1 MTNAQ
6 AAGNPMKQP
15 PGLFLL
21 FGVEM
26 WERFSFYGMRAFLT
40 LFLISSAGGFGW
52 SKEQA
57 SHLYGWYQG
66 LVYLTP
72 LLGGYLADRLIGTH
86 RSIIVGGI
94 LISAGHFCLAVP
106 AHTTFFVGLG
116 LIILGTGFFKSN
128 ISTMVGQLYTEG
140 DRRRDA
146 AFTIFYMGINLGASL
161 GQIICPK
168 LANAYNWHIGF
179 SAAGFGMVLGLVVY
193 LIFKR
198 RFLGTIGDEAARP
211 ARTTKEKLRVVLT
224 ALCLVFALPIAIL
237 YLIVDRLLHRGHPAK
252 QQERLTALEKQGIA
266 AIAILAFFNIF
277 FWVAFEQAGSSM
289 TFFAEE
295 RTRRMFL
302 GINFLAPYFQSVNSI
317 SVILLAPV
325 FAWVWT
331 RLEARKW
338 APSTPVRFALGL
350 FLLGSGFIVLVIGAR
365 ISDGGVRVSPLWLI
379 VTYVLHTCGELCLS
393 PVGLS
398 MVTKLAPRRF
408 ASLAMGAW
416 FFSFSISDLAAG
428 FVAGAVEKVERGE
441 VFHLLG
447 GQADF
452 FLIFVVSTFVAG
464 AALLVLSPVVKR
476 LMAGRA

>member
-1 MTNAQ
+1 MNNDVAQ
-6 AAGNPMKQP
+6 ASPDAGPTKQP

-40 LFLISSAGGFGW
+40 LFLISKAGGFGW

-86 RSIIVGGI
+86 RSIIIGGI
-94 LISAGHFCLAVP
+94 IIASGHFCLAVP
-106 AHTTFFVGLG
+106 AQPTFFLGLA

-128 ISTMVGQLYTEG
+128 ISTMVGQLYTEK

-146 AFTIFYMGINLGASL
+146 AFTIFYMGINLGASM
-161 GQIICPK
+161 GQIVCPK
-168 LANAYNWHIGF
+168 LADAFNWHIGF

-198 RFLGTIGDEAARP
+198 RFLGTIGDVPPGRASR
-211 ARTTKEKLRVVLT
+211 KEKIPGV
-224 ALCLVFALPIAIL
+224 
-237 YLIVDRLLHRGHPAK
+237 AK
-252 QQERLTALEKQGIA
+252 QPLTALEKKGVA

-277 FWVAFEQAGSSM
+277 FWMAFEQAGSSM

-302 GINFLAPYFQSVNSI
+302 GLNFLAPYFQSVNSF

-325 FAWVWT
+325 FAWMWT
-331 RLEARKW
+331 RLETRGW
-338 APSTPVRFALGL
+338 APSTSVRFALGL
-350 FLLGSGFIVLVIGAR
+350 FLLGSGFVVLVVGAR
-365 ISDGGVRVSPLWLI
+365 LSDGGARVSPMWLI

-398 MVTKLAPRRF
+398 MVTKLAPARF

-416 FFSFSISDLAAG
+416 FFSFFISDLLAG
-428 FVAGAVEKVERGE
+428 FIAGAVEKVEKGQ

-452 FLIFVVSTFVAG
+452 FLMFVVSTFVAG
-464 AALLVLSPVVKR
+464 AVLLTLSPLVKR

>member
-1 MTNAQ
+1 MNHDVAPASPDAGQ
-6 AAGNPMKQP
+6 AKQP

-21 FGVEM
+21 FSVEM

-86 RSIIVGGI
+86 RSIIIGGI
-94 LISAGHFCLAVP
+94 IIASGHFCLAVP
-106 AHTTFFVGLG
+106 AKPTFFLGLA

-128 ISTMVGQLYTEG
+128 ISTMVGQLYSEK

-146 AFTIFYMGINLGASL
+146 AFTIFYMGINLGASM
-161 GQIICPK
+161 GQIVCPK
-168 LANAYNWHIGF
+168 LADAFNWHVGF
-179 SAAGFGMVLGLVVY
+179 SAAGFGMVLGLIVY
-193 LIFKR
+193 LLLKR
-198 RFLGTIGDEAARP
+198 RFLGTIGD
-211 ARTTKEKLRVVLT
+211 V
-224 ALCLVFALPIAIL
+224 
-237 YLIVDRLLHRGHPAK
+237 PAK
-252 QQERLTALEKQGIA
+252 RAHQTKQTSTAKEPLTALEKKGIA
-266 AIAILAFFNIF
+266 AIAVLAFFNIF
-277 FWVAFEQAGSSM
+277 FWMAFEQAGSSM

-302 GINFLAPYFQSVNSI
+302 GFNLLAPYFQSVNSI

-325 FAWVWT
+325 FAWLWT
-331 RLEARKW
+331 TLEARRR

-350 FLLGSGFIVLVIGAR
+350 FLLGSGFIVLVVGAR
-365 ISDGGVRVSPLWLI
+365 ISDTGVRVSPLWLI

-393 PVGLS
+393 PIGLS
-398 MVTKLAPRRF
+398 MVTKLAPARF

-416 FFSFSISDLAAG
+416 FFSMFISDLLAG
-428 FVAGAVEKVERGE
+428 FIAGAVEEVEKGQ

-452 FLIFVVSTFVAG
+452 FLMFVVSTFVAG
-464 AALLVLSPVVKR
+464 TALLALTPIVKR

>member
-1 MTNAQ
+1 MTNNMAQ
-6 AAGNPMKQP
+6 AGPDAGPSKQP

-40 LFLISSAGGFGW
+40 LFLISKAGGFGW

-86 RSIIVGGI
+86 RSIIIGGI
-94 LISAGHFCLAVP
+94 IIASGHFCLAVP
-106 AHTTFFVGLG
+106 AKPTFFLGLA

-128 ISTMVGQLYTEG
+128 ISTMVGQLYSEK

-146 AFTIFYMGINLGASL
+146 AFTIFYMGINLGASM
-161 GQIICPK
+161 GQIVCPK
-168 LANAYNWHIGF
+168 LADAFNWHVGF

-198 RFLGTIGDEAARP
+198 RFLGTIGDIP
-211 ARTTKEKLRVVLT
+211 ARLVHQTEKTGTTKQ
-224 ALCLVFALPIAIL
+224 P
-237 YLIVDRLLHRGHPAK
+237 
-252 QQERLTALEKQGIA
+252 LTALEKQGIA

-277 FWVAFEQAGSSM
+277 FWMAFEQAGSSM

-295 RTRRMFL
+295 RTQRMFL
-302 GINFLAPYFQSVNSI
+302 GLNFLAPYFQSVNSF

-325 FAWVWT
+325 FAWTWT
-331 RLEARKW
+331 RLEARGR

-350 FLLGSGFIVLVIGAR
+350 FLLGSGFIVLVVGAR
-365 ISDGGVRVSPLWLI
+365 VSDGGVRVSPMWLI

-398 MVTKLAPRRF
+398 MVTKLAPARF

-416 FFSFSISDLAAG
+416 FFSMFISDLLAG
-428 FVAGAVEKVERGE
+428 LLAGTVEKIEKGQ

-452 FLIFVVSTFVAG
+452 FLMFVVSTFVAG
-464 AALLVLSPVVKR
+464 AALLVISPLVKR

>member
-1 MTNAQ
+1 MTNDMAQ
-6 AAGNPMKQP
+6 ASPDASPSKQP

-40 LFLISSAGGFGW
+40 LFLISKAGGFGW

-86 RSIIVGGI
+86 RSIIIGGI
-94 LISAGHFCLAVP
+94 IIASGHFCLAVP
-106 AHTTFFVGLG
+106 AKPTFFLGLA

-128 ISTMVGQLYTEG
+128 ISTMVGQLYSEK

-146 AFTIFYMGINLGASL
+146 AFTIFYMGINLGASM
-161 GQIICPK
+161 GQIVCPK
-168 LANAYNWHIGF
+168 LADAFNWHVGF
-179 SAAGFGMVLGLVVY
+179 SAAGFGMVLGLIVY
-193 LIFKR
+193 LLFKR
-198 RFLGTIGDEAARP
+198 RFLGTIGDVP
-211 ARTTKEKLRVVLT
+211 ARRVQQAGKT
-224 ALCLVFALPIAIL
+224 ST
-237 YLIVDRLLHRGHPAK
+237 AK
-252 QQERLTALEKQGIA
+252 QPLIPLEKRGIA

-277 FWVAFEQAGSSM
+277 FWMAFEQAGSSM

-295 RTRRMFL
+295 RTRRVFL
-302 GINFLAPYFQSVNSI
+302 GLNFLAPYFQSVNSF

-325 FAWVWT
+325 FAWMWT
-331 RLEARKW
+331 RLETRGR

-350 FLLGSGFIVLVIGAR
+350 FLLGSGFIVLVVGAR
-365 ISDGGVRVSPLWLI
+365 FSDGGSRVSPMWLI

-398 MVTKLAPRRF
+398 MVTKLAPARF

-416 FFSFSISDLAAG
+416 FFSMFISDLLAG
-428 FVAGAVEKVERGE
+428 LLAGTVEKIEKGQ

-452 FLIFVVSTFVAG
+452 FLMFVVSTFVAG
-464 AALLVLSPVVKR
+464 SALLAISPIVKR

>member
-1 MTNAQ
+1 MD
-6 AAGNPMKQP
+6 GNPPRPKPDKPDKQP

-86 RSIIVGGI
+86 RSVIIGGI
-94 LISAGHFCLAVP
+94 IIASGHFCLAVP
-106 AHTTFFVGLG
+106 AKPTFFIGLA

-128 ISTMVGQLYTEG
+128 ISTMVGQLYSEN

-146 AFTIFYMGINLGASL
+146 AFTIFYMGINLGASI

-168 LANAYNWHIGF
+168 LADRYSWHVGF

-193 LIFKR
+193 LAFKR
-198 RFLGTIGDEAARP
+198 RFLGTIGDVP
-211 ARTTKEKLRVVLT
+211 ASRAGRRNDSAKQPLT
-224 ALCLVFALPIAIL
+224 A
-237 YLIVDRLLHRGHPAK
+237 
-252 QQERLTALEKQGIA
+252 EEKKGVA
-266 AIAILAFFNIF
+266 VIAILAFFNIF
-277 FWVAFEQAGSSM
+277 FWMAFEQAGSSM

-302 GINFLAPYFQSVNSI
+302 GINLLAPYFQSVNSI
-317 SVILLAPV
+317 SVILLAPI
-325 FAWVWT
+325 FAWLWT
-331 RLEARKW
+331 AVEARNR

-350 FLLGSGFIVLVIGAR
+350 FLLGSGFVVLVIGAR
-365 ISDGGVRVSPLWLI
+365 LSDGGIRVSPLWLI
-379 VTYVLHTCGELCLS
+379 ATYVLHTCGELCLS

-398 MVTKLAPRRF
+398 MVTKLAPARF

-416 FFSFSISDLAAG
+416 FFSMFISDLMAG
-428 FVAGAVEKVERGE
+428 FIAGTVEKVEKGQ

-452 FLIFVVSTFVAG
+452 FLMFVVSTFAAG
-464 AALLVLSPVVKR
+464 IALLAISPVVKR

>member
-1 MTNAQ
+1 MKNDEAQ
-6 AAGNPMKQP
+6 ASPELGQTKQP

-40 LFLISSAGGFGW
+40 LFLISKAGGFGW
-52 SKEQA
+52 NKEQA

-86 RSIIVGGI
+86 RSLIIGAI
-94 LISAGHFCLAVP
+94 IIASGHFCLAIP
-106 AHTTFFVGLG
+106 AQPTFFLGLA

-128 ISTMVGQLYTEG
+128 ISTMVGQLYSEK

-146 AFTIFYMGINLGASL
+146 AFTIFYMGINLGASM
-161 GQIICPK
+161 GQIVCPK
-168 LANAYNWHIGF
+168 LADAFNWHVGF

-198 RFLGTIGDEAARP
+198 RFLGTIGDVP
-211 ARTTKEKLRVVLT
+211 ARRIHQSEKAST
-224 ALCLVFALPIAIL
+224 
-237 YLIVDRLLHRGHPAK
+237 AK
-252 QQERLTALEKQGIA
+252 QPLTTLEKRGIA

-277 FWVAFEQAGSSM
+277 FWMAFEQAGSSM

-295 RTRRMFL
+295 HTRRMFL
-302 GINFLAPYFQSVNSI
+302 GLNFLAPYFQSVNSI

-325 FAWVWT
+325 FAWMWT
-331 RLEARKW
+331 RLEARGW

-350 FLLGSGFIVLVIGAR
+350 FLLGSGFIVLVVGAR
-365 ISDGGVRVSPLWLI
+365 LSDGGARVSPLWLI

-393 PVGLS
+393 PIGLS
-398 MVTKLAPRRF
+398 MVTKLAPARF

-416 FFSFSISDLAAG
+416 FFSFFISDLLAG
-428 FVAGAVEKVERGE
+428 FIAGAVEKVEQGQ

-452 FLIFVVSTFVAG
+452 FLMFVVSTFAAG
-464 AALLVLSPVVKR
+464 IALLTVSPLVKR

>member
-1 MTNAQ
+1 MNNDVAQ
-6 AAGNPMKQP
+6 ASPDASPSKQP

-52 SKEQA
+52 NKEQA
-57 SHLYGWYQG
+57 SHLYAWYQG

-72 LLGGYLADRLIGTH
+72 LLGGYLADRWLGIH
-86 RSIIVGGI
+86 RSIVIGGI
-94 LISAGHFCLAVP
+94 IIAAGHFCLAVP
-106 AHTTFFVGLG
+106 ARPTFFLGLG

-128 ISTMVGQLYTEG
+128 ISTMVGQLYAEK

-168 LANAYNWHIGF
+168 LADRYNWHVGF

-193 LIFKR
+193 LLFKR
-198 RFLGTIGDEAARP
+198 RFLGTAGDVPARQAARQSKTNTSP
-211 ARTTKEKLRVVLT
+211 Q
-224 ALCLVFALPIAIL
+224 P
-237 YLIVDRLLHRGHPAK
+237 
-252 QQERLTALEKQGIA
+252 LTALEKQGIA
-266 AIAILAFFNIF
+266 AIALLAFFNIF
-277 FWVAFEQAGSSM
+277 FWMAFEQAGSSM

-295 RTRRMFL
+295 HTRRLFL
-302 GINFLAPYFQSVNSI
+302 GLNFLAPYFQSVNSI
-317 SVILLAPV
+317 SILVLAPV
-325 FAWVWT
+325 FAWMWK
-331 RLEARKW
+331 RLEASGR

-350 FLLGSGFIVLVIGAR
+350 FLLGSGFAVLVIGAR

-398 MVTKLAPRRF
+398 MVTKLAPARF

-416 FFSFSISDLAAG
+416 FFSMFISDLLAG
-428 FVAGAVEKVERGE
+428 FIAGTVEQVEKGQ

-452 FLIFVVSTFVAG
+452 FLMFVVSTFVAG
-464 AALLVLSPVVKR
+464 AALLTLSPFIKR

>member
-1 MTNAQ
+1 MTNDMAQ
-6 AAGNPMKQP
+6 ASPDASPSKQP

-40 LFLISSAGGFGW
+40 LFLISKAGGFGW

-86 RSIIVGGI
+86 RSIIIGGI
-94 LISAGHFCLAVP
+94 IIASGHFCLAVP
-106 AHTTFFVGLG
+106 AKPTFFLGLG

-128 ISTMVGQLYTEG
+128 ISTMVGQLYSEK

-146 AFTIFYMGINLGASL
+146 AFTIFYMGINLGASM
-161 GQIICPK
+161 GQIVCPK
-168 LANAYNWHIGF
+168 LADAFNWHVGF
-179 SAAGFGMVLGLVVY
+179 SAAGFGMVLGLIVY
-193 LIFKR
+193 LLFKR
-198 RFLGTIGDEAARP
+198 RFLGTIGDVP
-211 ARTTKEKLRVVLT
+211 ARRVQQAGKT
-224 ALCLVFALPIAIL
+224 ST
-237 YLIVDRLLHRGHPAK
+237 AK
-252 QQERLTALEKQGIA
+252 QPLTPLEKRGIA

-277 FWVAFEQAGSSM
+277 FWMAFEQAGSSM

-295 RTRRMFL
+295 RTRRVFL
-302 GINFLAPYFQSVNSI
+302 GLNFLAPYFQSVNSF

-325 FAWVWT
+325 FAWMWT
-331 RLEARKW
+331 RLETRGR

-350 FLLGSGFIVLVIGAR
+350 FLLGSGFIVLVVGAR
-365 ISDGGVRVSPLWLI
+365 FSDGGSRVSPMWLI

-398 MVTKLAPRRF
+398 MVTKLAPARF

-416 FFSFSISDLAAG
+416 FFSMFISDLLAG
-428 FVAGAVEKVERGE
+428 LLAGTVEKIEKGQ

-452 FLIFVVSTFVAG
+452 FLMFVVSTFVAG
-464 AALLVLSPVVKR
+464 SALLAISPIVKR

>member
-1 MTNAQ
+1 MSNEVAPASM
-6 AAGNPMKQP
+6 AANPARQP

-40 LFLISSAGGFGW
+40 LFLISTAGGFGW

-72 LLGGYLADRLIGTH
+72 LLGGWLADRFLGTH
-86 RSIIVGGI
+86 RSIIIGGI
-94 LISAGHFCLAVP
+94 VIASGHFCLAVP
-106 AHTTFFVGLG
+106 AKPTFFLG
-116 LIILGTGFFKSN
+116 LALIIIGTGFFKSN
-128 ISTMVGQLYTEG
+128 ISTMVGQLYSEK

-146 AFTIFYMGINLGASL
+146 AFTIFYMGINLGASI
-161 GQIICPK
+161 GQIVCPK
-168 LANAYNWHIGF
+168 LADRFNWHVGF
-179 SAAGFGMVLGLVVY
+179 SAAGFGMVLGLIVY

-198 RFLGTIGDEAARP
+198 RFLGSIGDVP
-211 ARTTKEKLRVVLT
+211 ASRASRRAEKAGAPKQPLTT
-224 ALCLVFALPIAIL
+224 
-237 YLIVDRLLHRGHPAK
+237 
-252 QQERLTALEKQGIA
+252 LEKQGIA
-266 AIAILAFFNIF
+266 AIAVLAFFNIF
-277 FWVAFEQAGSSM
+277 FWMAFEQAGSSM

-325 FAWVWT
+325 FAWMWT
-331 RLEARKW
+331 RLEARNR
-338 APSTPVRFALGL
+338 APSTPVRFAFGL

-365 ISDGGVRVSPLWLI
+365 VSDSGIRVSPLWLI
-379 VTYVLHTCGELCLS
+379 ATYVLHTCGELCLS
-393 PVGLS
+393 PIGLS
-398 MVTKLAPRRF
+398 MVTKLAPARF

-416 FFSFSISDLAAG
+416 FFSFFISDLSAG
-428 FVAGAVEKVERGE
+428 FVAGAVEKVEKGQ

-452 FLIFVVSTFVAG
+452 FLMFVISTFVAG
-464 AALLVLSPVVKR
+464 TALLVLSPLVKR

>member
-1 MTNAQ
+1 MNDDVAQ
-6 AAGNPMKQP
+6 ASPDAGPSRQP
-15 PGLFLL
+15 PGLYLL
-21 FGVEM
+21 FSVEM

-40 LFLISSAGGFGW
+40 LFLISTAGGFGW

-86 RSIIVGGI
+86 RSIIIGGI
-94 LISAGHFCLAVP
+94 IIASGHFCLAVP
-106 AHTTFFVGLG
+106 AKPTFFLGLA

-128 ISTMVGQLYTEG
+128 ISTMVGQLYSEK

-146 AFTIFYMGINLGASL
+146 AFTIFYMGINLGATM
-161 GQIICPK
+161 GQIVCPK
-168 LANAYNWHIGF
+168 LANAFNWHVGF
-179 SAAGFGMVLGLVVY
+179 SAAGFGMVLGLIVY
-193 LIFKR
+193 LLLKR
-198 RFLGTIGDEAARP
+198 RFLGTIGD
-211 ARTTKEKLRVVLT
+211 V
-224 ALCLVFALPIAIL
+224 
-237 YLIVDRLLHRGHPAK
+237 PAK
-252 QQERLTALEKQGIA
+252 RAQQTKKASTIKEPLTALEKKGIA

-277 FWVAFEQAGSSM
+277 FWMAFEQAGSSM

-295 RTRRMFL
+295 RTRRTFL
-302 GINFLAPYFQSVNSI
+302 GLHILAPYFQSVNSI

-325 FAWVWT
+325 FAWLWT
-331 RLEARKW
+331 TLETRRR

-350 FLLGSGFIVLVIGAR
+350 FLLGSGFVVLVVGAR
-365 ISDGGVRVSPLWLI
+365 ISDTGVRVSPLWLI
-379 VTYVLHTCGELCLS
+379 ATYVLHTCGELCLS
-393 PVGLS
+393 PIGLS
-398 MVTKLAPRRF
+398 MVTKLAPARF

-416 FFSFSISDLAAG
+416 FFSFFISDLLAG
-428 FVAGAVEKVERGE
+428 FIAGAVEQVEKGQ

-452 FLIFVVSTFVAG
+452 FLMFVVSTFVAG
-464 AALLVLSPVVKR
+464 TALLAISPLVKR

>member
-1 MTNAQ
+1 MNKDVAQ
-6 AAGNPMKQP
+6 ASPDAGPTKQP

-72 LLGGYLADRLIGTH
+72 LLGGYLADRLLGTH
-86 RSIIVGGI
+86 RSIIIGAI
-94 LISAGHFCLAVP
+94 IIASGHFCLAVP
-106 AHTTFFVGLG
+106 AKWTFFLGLA

-128 ISTMVGQLYTEG
+128 ISTMVGQLYSEG

-146 AFTIFYMGINLGASL
+146 AFTIFYMGINLGASM
-161 GQIICPK
+161 GQIVCPK
-168 LANAYNWHIGF
+168 LADTYNWHVGF

-198 RFLGTIGDEAARP
+198 RFLGTIGDVP
-211 ARTTKEKLRVVLT
+211 ASRASRKKRKAGAPKQPLTT
-224 ALCLVFALPIAIL
+224 
-237 YLIVDRLLHRGHPAK
+237 
-252 QQERLTALEKQGIA
+252 LEKKGVA

-295 RTRRMFL
+295 HTRRMFL
-302 GINFLAPYFQSVNSI
+302 GLNFLAPYFQSVNSI
-317 SVILLAPV
+317 SILILAPV
-325 FAWVWT
+325 FAWMWT
-331 RLEARKW
+331 RLETRGR

-350 FLLGSGFIVLVIGAR
+350 FLLGSGFVVLVIGAQV
-365 ISDGGVRVSPLWLI
+365 SDSGVRVSPLWLI
-379 VTYVLHTCGELCLS
+379 ATYVLHTCGELCLS

-398 MVTKLAPRRF
+398 MVTKLAPARF

-416 FFSFSISDLAAG
+416 FFSFSISDWLAGRLAG
-428 FVAGAVEKVERGE
+428 MGEKIERGQ

-452 FLIFVVSTFVAG
+452 FLMFVVSTFVAG
-464 AALLVLSPVVKR
+464 TALLTLSPLVKR

>member
-1 MTNAQ
+1 MDDNPPRLK
-6 AAGNPMKQP
+6 AAKPERQP

-86 RSIIVGGI
+86 RSIIIGGI
-94 LISAGHFCLAVP
+94 IIAAGHFCLAVP
-106 AHTTFFVGLG
+106 AKPTFFIGLA

-128 ISTMVGQLYTEG
+128 ISTMVGQLYSEK

-146 AFTIFYMGINLGASL
+146 AFTIFYMGINLGASI

-168 LANAYNWHIGF
+168 LADRYNWHVGF

-193 LIFKR
+193 LAFKR
-198 RFLGTIGDEAARP
+198 RFLGTIGDVPASRVGRRKDSARQP
-211 ARTTKEKLRVVLT
+211 LT
-224 ALCLVFALPIAIL
+224 A
-237 YLIVDRLLHRGHPAK
+237 
-252 QQERLTALEKQGIA
+252 EEKKGVT
-266 AIAILAFFNIF
+266 AIAILAFFNVF
-277 FWVAFEQAGSSM
+277 FWMAFEQAGSSM

-302 GINFLAPYFQSVNSI
+302 GINFLAPYFQSVNSL

-325 FAWVWT
+325 FAWTWT
-331 RLEARKW
+331 RLAARGR

-350 FLLGSGFIVLVIGAR
+350 FLLGSGFIVLVMGAR
-365 ISDGGVRVSPLWLI
+365 VSDGGARVSPLWLI

-393 PVGLS
+393 PVGLA
-398 MVTKLAPRRF
+398 MVTKLAPARF
-408 ASLAMGAW
+408 ASLMMGAW
-416 FFSFSISDLAAG
+416 FFSMFISDLLAG
-428 FVAGAVEKVERGE
+428 LLAGTVEKIEKGR

-452 FLIFVVSTFVAG
+452 FLMFVVSTFAAG
-464 AALLVLSPVVKR
+464 IALLAISPVVKR

>member
-1 MTNAQ
+1 MDDNPPRLK
-6 AAGNPMKQP
+6 AAKPERQP

-86 RSIIVGGI
+86 RSIIIGGI
-94 LISAGHFCLAVP
+94 IIAAGHFCLAVP
-106 AHTTFFVGLG
+106 AKPTFFIGLA

-128 ISTMVGQLYTEG
+128 ISTMVGQLYSEK

-146 AFTIFYMGINLGASL
+146 AFTIFYMGINLGASI

-168 LANAYNWHIGF
+168 LADRYNWHVGF

-193 LIFKR
+193 LAFKR
-198 RFLGTIGDEAARP
+198 RFLGTIGDVPASRVGRRKDSARQP
-211 ARTTKEKLRVVLT
+211 LT
-224 ALCLVFALPIAIL
+224 A
-237 YLIVDRLLHRGHPAK
+237 
-252 QQERLTALEKQGIA
+252 EEKKGVT

-277 FWVAFEQAGSSM
+277 FWMAFEQAGSSM

-302 GINFLAPYFQSVNSI
+302 GINFLAPYFQSVNSL

-325 FAWVWT
+325 FAWTWT
-331 RLEARKW
+331 RLAARGR

-350 FLLGSGFIVLVIGAR
+350 FLLGSGFIVLVMGAR
-365 ISDGGVRVSPLWLI
+365 VSDGGARVSPLWLI

-393 PVGLS
+393 PVGLA
-398 MVTKLAPRRF
+398 MVTKLAPARF
-408 ASLAMGAW
+408 ASLMMGAW
-416 FFSFSISDLAAG
+416 FFSMFISDLLAG
-428 FVAGAVEKVERGE
+428 LLAGTVEKIEKGR

-452 FLIFVVSTFVAG
+452 FLMFVVSTFAAG
-464 AALLVLSPVVKR
+464 IALLAISPVVKR

>member
-1 MTNAQ
+1 MTNDVAQ
-6 AAGNPMKQP
+6 ASPDASPSKQP

-40 LFLISSAGGFGW
+40 LFLISKAGGFGW

-86 RSIIVGGI
+86 RSIIIGAI
-94 LISAGHFCLAVP
+94 IIASGHFCLAVP
-106 AHTTFFVGLG
+106 AKPTFFLGLA

-128 ISTMVGQLYTEG
+128 ISTMVGQLYSEK

-146 AFTIFYMGINLGASL
+146 AFTIFYMGINLGASM
-161 GQIICPK
+161 GQIVCPK
-168 LANAYNWHIGF
+168 LADAFNWHVGF
-179 SAAGFGMVLGLVVY
+179 SAAGFGMVLGLIVY
-193 LIFKR
+193 LLFKR
-198 RFLGTIGDEAARP
+198 RFLGTIGDVP
-211 ARTTKEKLRVVLT
+211 ARRVHQNEKT
-224 ALCLVFALPIAIL
+224 ST
-237 YLIVDRLLHRGHPAK
+237 AK
-252 QQERLTALEKQGIA
+252 QPLTTLEKRGIA

-277 FWVAFEQAGSSM
+277 FWMAFEQAGSSM

-302 GINFLAPYFQSVNSI
+302 GLNFLAPYFQSVNSI

-325 FAWVWT
+325 FAWMWT
-331 RLEARKW
+331 RLEARGR

-350 FLLGSGFIVLVIGAR
+350 FLLGSGFIVLVVGAR
-365 ISDGGVRVSPLWLI
+365 VSDGGVLVSPMWLI

-398 MVTKLAPRRF
+398 MVTKLAPARF

-416 FFSFSISDLAAG
+416 FFSMFISDLLAG
-428 FVAGAVEKVERGE
+428 LLAGTVEKIEKGQ

-452 FLIFVVSTFVAG
+452 FLMFVVSTFVAG
-464 AALLVLSPVVKR
+464 SALLAISPIVKR

>member
-1 MTNAQ
+1 MTNAPTHDRP
-6 AAGNPMKQP
+6 ARQP

-40 LFLISSAGGFGW
+40 LFLISKAGGFGW

-72 LLGGYLADRLIGTH
+72 LMGGYLADRLIGTH
-86 RSIIVGGI
+86 RSIIIGGI
-94 LISAGHFCLAVP
+94 VIALGHFCLAMP
-106 AHTTFFVGLG
+106 AQWTFFLG
-116 LIILGTGFFKSN
+116 LLLIIIGTGFFKSN
-128 ISTMVGQLYTEG
+128 ISTMVGQLYSEK

-146 AFTIFYMGINLGASL
+146 AFTIFYMGINLGAAI
-161 GQIICPK
+161 GQIVCPK
-168 LANAYNWHIGF
+168 LADAYNWHIGF

-193 LIFKR
+193 LSFKR
-198 RFLGTIGDEAARP
+198 RFLGTIGDVPASRAYRVEAAAAGGEQP
-211 ARTTKEKLRVVLT
+211 LTT
-224 ALCLVFALPIAIL
+224 
-237 YLIVDRLLHRGHPAK
+237 
-252 QQERLTALEKQGIA
+252 LEKHGLI

-277 FWVAFEQAGSSM
+277 FWMAFEQAGSSM

-295 RTRRMFL
+295 RTRHVFL
-302 GINFLAPYFQSVNSI
+302 GFKILAPYFQSVNSL

-325 FAWVWT
+325 FAWVWL
-331 RLEARKW
+331 RLEARGR

-365 ISDGGVRVSPLWLI
+365 IADGGVRVSPLWLI

-393 PVGLS
+393 PIGLS
-398 MVTKLAPRRF
+398 MVTKLAPKRL

-416 FFSFSISDLAAG
+416 FFSMFISDLAAG
-428 FVAGAVEKVERGE
+428 FVAGAVEKVEKGQ

-464 AALLVLSPVVKR
+464 TAMLAFSPLVKR

>member
-1 MTNAQ
+1 MTNDVAQ
-6 AAGNPMKQP
+6 ASPDASPSKQP

-40 LFLISSAGGFGW
+40 LFLISKAGGFGW

-86 RSIIVGGI
+86 RSLIIGGI
-94 LISAGHFCLAVP
+94 IIASGHFCLAVP
-106 AHTTFFVGLG
+106 AKPTFFLGLA

-128 ISTMVGQLYTEG
+128 ISTMVGQLYSEK

-146 AFTIFYMGINLGASL
+146 AFTIFYMGINLGASM
-161 GQIICPK
+161 GQIVCPK
-168 LANAYNWHIGF
+168 LADAFNWHVGF
-179 SAAGFGMVLGLVVY
+179 SAAGFGMVLGLIVY
-193 LIFKR
+193 LLFKR
-198 RFLGTIGDEAARP
+198 RFLGTIGDVP
-211 ARTTKEKLRVVLT
+211 ARRVQQAGKT
-224 ALCLVFALPIAIL
+224 ST
-237 YLIVDRLLHRGHPAK
+237 AK
-252 QQERLTALEKQGIA
+252 QPLTPLEKRGIA

-277 FWVAFEQAGSSM
+277 FWMAFEQAGSSM

-295 RTRRMFL
+295 RTRRVFL
-302 GINFLAPYFQSVNSI
+302 GLNFLAPYFQSVNSF

-325 FAWVWT
+325 FAWMWT
-331 RLEARKW
+331 RLEARGR

-350 FLLGSGFIVLVIGAR
+350 FLLGSGFIVLVVGAR
-365 ISDGGVRVSPLWLI
+365 FSDGGSRVSPMWLI

-398 MVTKLAPRRF
+398 MVTKLAPARF

-416 FFSFSISDLAAG
+416 FFSMFISDLLAG
-428 FVAGAVEKVERGE
+428 LLAGTVEKIEKGQ

-452 FLIFVVSTFVAG
+452 FLMFVVSTFVAG
-464 AALLVLSPVVKR
+464 SALLAISPIVKR

>member
-1 MTNAQ
+1 MTNVEASGKP
-6 AAGNPMKQP
+6 ARQP

-106 AHTTFFVGLG
+106 ARTTFFAGLG

-128 ISTMVGQLYTEG
+128 ISTMVGQLYSEK

-146 AFTIFYMGINLGASL
+146 GFTIFYMGINLGASL

-168 LANAYNWHIGF
+168 LADAYNWHIGF
-179 SAAGFGMVLGLVVY
+179 SAAGFGMVLGLIVY
-193 LIFKR
+193 LGFKR
-198 RFLGTIGDEAARP
+198 RFLGTIGDVPARRAEAAGHAEQKHP
-211 ARTTKEKLRVVLT
+211 PLTT
-224 ALCLVFALPIAIL
+224 
-237 YLIVDRLLHRGHPAK
+237 
-252 QQERLTALEKQGIA
+252 LEKQGIA

-302 GINFLAPYFQSVNSI
+302 GINFLAPYFQSVNSL

-331 RLEARKW
+331 RLEARNW

-350 FLLGSGFIVLVIGAR
+350 FLLGSGFVVLVIGAR
-365 ISDGGVRVSPLWLI
+365 FSDSGVRVSPLWLI

-416 FFSFSISDLAAG
+416 FFSFFISDLAAG

-452 FLIFVVSTFVAG
+452 FLMFVISTFVAG
-464 AALLVLSPVVKR
+464 AALLALSPVVKR

>member
-1 MTNAQ
+1 MSNDGAPANA
-6 AAGNPMKQP
+6 AASLARQP
-15 PGLFLL
+15 PGLYLL

-72 LLGGYLADRLIGTH
+72 LLGGYLADRFIGTH
-86 RSIIVGGI
+86 RSIIIGGI
-94 LISAGHFCLAVP
+94 IIASGHFCLAVP
-106 AHTTFFVGLG
+106 AKPTFFLGLA

-128 ISTMVGQLYTEG
+128 ISTMVGQLYSEK

-146 AFTIFYMGINLGASL
+146 AFTIFYMGINLGAAI
-161 GQIICPK
+161 GQVVCPK
-168 LANAYNWHIGF
+168 LADRWGWHVGF

-193 LIFKR
+193 LFFKR
-198 RFLGTIGDEAARP
+198 RFLGAIGDVP
-211 ARTTKEKLRVVLT
+211 ASRASRQAEQAGV
-224 ALCLVFALPIAIL
+224 
-237 YLIVDRLLHRGHPAK
+237 AK
-252 QQERLTALEKQGIA
+252 QPLTALEKQGIA
-266 AIAILAFFNIF
+266 AIAVLAFFNIF
-277 FWVAFEQAGSSM
+277 FWMAFEQAGSSM

-295 RTRRMFL
+295 HTRRAFL
-302 GINFLAPYFQSVNSI
+302 GINFLAPYFQSVNAI

-325 FAWVWT
+325 FAWMWL
-331 RLEARKW
+331 RLEARGW
-338 APSTPVRFALGL
+338 APSTPVRFAMGL

-365 ISDGGVRVSPLWLI
+365 LSDGGIRVSPLWL
-379 VTYVLHTCGELCLS
+379 VATYILHTCGELCLS

-398 MVTKLAPRRF
+398 MVTKLAPARF

-416 FFSFSISDLAAG
+416 FFSMFVSDLLAG
-428 FVAGAVEKVERGE
+428 FIAGAVEKVEKGQ

-452 FLIFVVSTFVAG
+452 FLMFVISTFAAG
-464 AALLVLSPVVKR
+464 TVLLAVSPFVKR